1 MGVTLRG
8 ERKWQ
13 GKAELRKRQP
23 NRGEESREE
32 ARSKEV
38 KVGNFNTYG
47 SEGPGR
53 ERKERKKTSQQR
65 SMKAITCNVQSAK
78 QVWTALKVFLDEY
91 DVILLQEVRLSDTE
105 LNQVIRKAAIGGY
118 TVYSANID
126 TSRGRWN
133 NTTQN
138 MGAC

>member
-1 MGVTLRG
+1 MGATLRG

-13 GKAELRKRQP
+13 EKKEVEKRRP

-32 ARSKEV
+32 ARSKEMQ
-38 KVGNFNTYG
+38 VGNFNTYG

-53 ERKERKKTSQQR
+53 ERKERKRTSQQR
-65 SMKAITCNVQSAK
+65 SMKAINCNVQSAK
-78 QVWTALKVFLDEY
+78 QVWAALKVFLDEY

-118 TVYSANID
+118 TVYSATGD

-133 NTTQN
+133 NTTR
-138 MGAC
+138 CSLLP